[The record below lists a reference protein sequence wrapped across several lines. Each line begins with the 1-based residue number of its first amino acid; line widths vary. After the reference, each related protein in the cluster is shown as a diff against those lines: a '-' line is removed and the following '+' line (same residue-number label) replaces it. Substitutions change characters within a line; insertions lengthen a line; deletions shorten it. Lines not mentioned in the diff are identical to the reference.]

1 MRSKRGE
8 SRLNHSILFGSVAAL
23 ALLGGPALANDLT
36 EGQKTELQNRLEM
49 LKERLQQFEDKKR
62 LEAAQG
68 SQERVAP
75 AQAVTAGEFPGSW
88 KLPGTDTSIS
98 FSGYARADAFYTIG
112 RPHASPG
119 GGGVGGGTLGTSF
132 VVSSIARDGTVGAG
146 QGSDFNMHARQSRIR
161 FDTRTPTD
169 WGSLRTRI
177 EGDFDGSGGNERFSN
192 SSLFRLRQAYGQL
205 GPVLAGQTH
214 TTFMDQDTAFDTID
228 WYGPVGQDYG
238 RQAQI
243 RYSTSLID
251 TLSMDLALEN
261 PEQTN
266 IRSVAGAASTNT
278 NFTDKAPDFIAA
290 LRYRPSWGAIN
301 VTGVGRY
308 FHYTDGVGNSD
319 SAFGGGG
326 HVGTTIKMPWL
337 GEKDVIAASVQ
348 YGKGVNRYVRGA
360 NSRDYVVSNSTKTGA
375 PCAGTLN
382 VVAGCGADI
391 TLNSAL
397 GYWAGLTHYWTNA
410 LRSSAYYGEAF
421 NTVDTAKLGAAAN
434 GQTEHTRSV
443 HANIIW
449 NPVSRVTVGLEYM
462 FGWNYTAAVT
472 GFNQDKDGQ
481 ASRVQLGMQYN
492 F

>member
-1 MRSKRGE
+1 MTWGNTYLRP
-8 SRLNHSILFGSVAAL
+8 LLLGSAAAL
-23 ALLGGPALANDLT
+23 AFQGGAVAANEAT
-36 EGQKTELQNRLEM
+36 EEQKRELRE
-49 LKERLQQFEDKKR
+49 R
-62 LEAAQG
+62 LEALKSRIDYLEQKRLDQSNG
-68 SQERVAP
+68 EKERIAP

-88 KLPGTDTSIS
+88 KLPGTDTSMS
-98 FSGYARADAFYTIG
+98 FSGYARVDAFYTIG
-112 RPHASPG
+112 RPHTSPG

-132 VVSSIARDGTVGAG
+132 VVSSIARDGTAAAG
-146 QGSDFNMHARQSRIR
+146 QGSDVNMHARQSRIR

-177 EGDFDGSGGNERFSN
+177 EGDFDGAGGNERFSN

-214 TTFMDQDTAFDTID
+214 STFMDQDTAFDTVD
-228 WYGPVGQDYG
+228 WFGPAGQDYN

-243 RYSTSLID
+243 RYTADLID

-266 IRSVAGAASTNT
+266 IRNVANAASANN
-278 NFTDKAPDFIAA
+278 NFTDLAPDFIAA

-301 VTGVGRY
+301 VTGVARY
-308 FHYTDGVGNSD
+308 FHYTDGVGDSD
-319 SAFGGGG
+319 SALGGGG
-326 HVGTTIKMPWL
+326 HVGATLKMPWI
-337 GEKDVIAASVQ
+337 GAKDVIAASVQ

-360 NSRDYVVSNSTKTGA
+360 GSRDYVVSNANSGPANT
-375 PCAGTLN
+375 CAGSLS
-382 VVAGCGADI
+382 VKAGCGADI
-391 TLNSAL
+391 TLNTAL
-397 GYWAGLTHYWTNA
+397 GYWAGFTHYWTNA

-434 GQTEHTRSV
+434 GQTNHTRTT
-443 HANIIW
+443 HANIMW
-449 NPVSRVTVGLEYM
+449 NPVSRVTVGLEFM
-462 FGWNYTAAVT
+462 HGWNYTAAVT